1 MGIKERRTSLRLSL
15 VDLGRRCGIHPVTLC
30 RLESGTIKMENI
42 TLRNAVR
49 LADALG
55 CDPRDLLADTEVKQ

>member
-1 MGIKERRTSLRLSL
+1 MNLKERRLTASLSL
-15 VDLGRRCGIHPVTLC
+15 AELGRRCGIHPVTLC
-30 RLESGTIKMENI
+30 RLESGTIKIENI

-55 CDPRDLLADTEVKQ
+55 CDPRDLLADSEVKQ

>member
-1 MGIKERRTSLRLSL
+1 MTLKERRLSASLSL
-15 VDLGRRCGIHPVTLC
+15 AELGRRSGIHPVTLC

-42 TLRNAVR
+42 TLKNAIR

-55 CDPRDLLADTEVKQ
+55 CEPRDLVEVRA